1 MTGGAPP
8 VPRQKIRLTNM
19 VGEAAVKGVEKAVL
33 GQTMFT
39 FLVRIVSVF
48 FINLKNVQDI

>member
-19 VGEAAVKGVEKAVL
+19 AGEAAVKGVEKAVL

-39 FLVRIVSVF
+39 FLVRIVTVS
-48 FINLKNVQDI
+48 L